1 MKRTHRFSEILT
13 FVTRLRGNFRSQ
25 SLSNLPSATIL
36 LLEQKGSTSHAI
48 YCFVG
53 GEFFFKAEPP
63 AGPPK
68 FDLLVADA
76 TFPEISIIFGIMPE
90 TVLPKEIRSDNKIN
104 TTSASLDSFYF
115 NEARKIAPK

>member
-1 MKRTHRFSEILT
+1 M
-13 FVTRLRGNFRSQ
+13 
-25 SLSNLPSATIL
+25 
-36 LLEQKGSTSHAI
+36 

-53 GEFFFKAEPP
+53 SEALSRASPP

-90 TVLPKEIRSDNKIN
+90 PVLTREIRSDNRID

-115 NEARKIAPK
+115 NETRKIAPK

>member
-1 MKRTHRFSEILT
+1 M
-13 FVTRLRGNFRSQ
+13 
-25 SLSNLPSATIL
+25 
-36 LLEQKGSTSHAI
+36 

-53 GEFFFKAEPP
+53 GEALSRAEPP

-90 TVLPKEIRSDNKIN
+90 TVLPREIRSDNRIN
-104 TTSASLDSFYF
+104 TTNASLDSFYF
-115 NEARKIAPK
+115 NEGRKIAPK